1 MLWNSQIKLL
11 HFDLPAR
18 VLQTHDRSAMLP
30 DGPHVS
36 TCLLDVDT
44 TLLQTELLW
53 LGCFRLLQ
61 EGLRRELRRS
71 ECLRQ
76 QLRSGV
82 RCSRSLRPSVCRS
95 CGLCSGL
102 CGTRRVRSGLCGSG
116 CGLCEQLCS
125 ELCRSLRQRL
135 WQQRL
140 RSELRR
146 SLWPESLLC
155 SRCLWS

>member
-1 MLWNSQIKLL
+1 MLRRLEGQLRLDVRSGM
-11 HFDLPAR
+11 
-18 VLQTHDRSAMLP
+18 LQTRDRQALLP

-44 TLLQTELLW
+44 TMLQTELLW
-53 LGCFRLLQ
+53 LECFRLLQ
-61 EGLRRELRRS
+61 EGLRSELCGS
-71 ECLRQ
+71 ERLRQ
-76 QLRSGV
+76 QVRSGV
-82 RCSRSLRPSVCRS
+82 RCSRGLRPSVCRS

-102 CGTRRVRSGLCGSG
+102 CGTRRVRSG

-125 ELCRSLRQRL
+125 LRQSL

-146 SLWPESLLC
+146 SLWPEGLLC

>member
-11 HFDLPAR
+11 HFDLPAC
-18 VLQTHDRSAMLP
+18 VLQTYDRSAVLP

-36 TCLLDVDT
+36 TCLLDVDRSM
-44 TLLQTELLW
+44 LQTELLW

-61 EGLRRELRRS
+61 EGLRCELRRS

-76 QLRSGV
+76 CECLCKPLCSGV
-82 RCSRSLRPSVCRS
+82 RRT

-102 CGTRRVRSGLCGSG
+102 CGSRRVRSGLCGSG

-125 ELCRSLRQRL
+125 ELCRSLRHRL
-135 WQQRL
+135 WQQWL

-146 SLWPESLLC
+146 SLWPEGLLC

>member
-1 MLWNSQIKLL
+1 MLWNSEIKLL
-11 HFDLPAR
+11 HIDLPAC
-18 VLQTHDRSAMLP
+18 VLQTNDRSAMLP

-44 TLLQTELLW
+44 TVLQTELLW

-61 EGLRRELRRS
+61 EGLRSELCGS
-71 ECLRQ
+71 ERLWQ

-82 RCSRSLRPSVCRS
+82 RRSRGLRPSVCRS

-102 CGTRRVRSGLCGSG
+102 CGTRRVRSG

-146 SLWPESLLC
+146 SLWPEGLLC